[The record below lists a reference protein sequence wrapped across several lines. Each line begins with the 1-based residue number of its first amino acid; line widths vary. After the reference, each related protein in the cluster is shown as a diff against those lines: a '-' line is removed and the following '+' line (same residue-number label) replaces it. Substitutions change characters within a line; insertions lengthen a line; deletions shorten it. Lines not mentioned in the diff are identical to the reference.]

1 MKFSL
6 KTPSD
11 VIIEKTAGEFAGIW
25 YDAARSSGM
34 TIVNLQGD
42 TIDLRKYKTPRNFAR
57 RHIEKFIPA
66 AVHALTDILSRPE
79 TPVEQKDIILNAI
92 LERTNDPD
100 IDMLAKTAGDLPAF
114 EQTVLYKPDNE
125 KPKPVI
131 VNTIKY
137 DGGGLNVTDFK
148 YNSPKPPKVDFNFD
162 SKRVK

>member
-11 VIIEKTAGEFAGIW
+11 VIVEKTAGEFAGVW

-42 TIDLRKYKTPRNFAR
+42 TINLRKYKTPRNFAR
-57 RHIEKFIPA
+57 RHLEKFIPA
-66 AVHALTDILSRPE
+66 AVHALTDILSRDT
-79 TPVEQKDIILNAI
+79 TPPEQKEIIYQALM
-92 LERTNDPD
+92 ERVNDPD
-100 IDMLAKTAGDLPAF
+100 IDMTAKIAGNLPEF

-131 VNTIKY
+131 I
-137 DGGGLNVTDFK
+137 
-148 YNSPKPPKVDFNFD
+148 NSPRIDFNFD
-162 SKRVK
+162 SKRVR